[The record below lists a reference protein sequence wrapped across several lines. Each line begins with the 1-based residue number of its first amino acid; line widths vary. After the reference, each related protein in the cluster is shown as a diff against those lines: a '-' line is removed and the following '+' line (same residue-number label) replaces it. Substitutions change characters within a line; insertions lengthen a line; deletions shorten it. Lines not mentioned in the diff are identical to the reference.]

1 MVVLQSTEINMAHTV
16 AQRRCDDR
24 VPLLSHDD
32 RFREPPLRHLWL
44 GIQRSSWFL
53 IVFLAFFITY
63 LSLGALV
70 FGSMEQPIE
79 RQYRLEIRNRI
90 EKFLF
95 QYPFI
100 PEQELDALLMDVVQ
114 ATNRGVAVTRNVSS
128 EPNWSFGQSFFFAG
142 TVVTTIVDRSRT
154 LSLMR
159 KNILASCSID
169 LSPMR
174 LRP

>member
-16 AQRRCDDR
+16 AQRWCDDR

-100 PEQELDALLMDVVQ
+100 PGLKSVKTPL
-114 ATNRGVAVTRNVSS
+114 
-128 EPNWSFGQSFFFAG
+128 
-142 TVVTTIVDRSRT
+142 
-154 LSLMR
+154 
-159 KNILASCSID
+159 
-169 LSPMR
+169 
-174 LRP
+174 